1 MWMDW
6 TIVGDN
12 WGNKT
17 YREIGNYRIP
27 ENPDSSQYLTGNH
40 KILDYS

>member
-6 TIVGDN
+6 TID

-27 ENPDSSQYLTGNH
+27 ENPDSPQYLTGNH

>member
-6 TIVGDN
+6 TIVGDRL
-12 WGNKT
+12 T

-27 ENPDSSQYLTGNH
+27 ENPDSPQYLTGNH